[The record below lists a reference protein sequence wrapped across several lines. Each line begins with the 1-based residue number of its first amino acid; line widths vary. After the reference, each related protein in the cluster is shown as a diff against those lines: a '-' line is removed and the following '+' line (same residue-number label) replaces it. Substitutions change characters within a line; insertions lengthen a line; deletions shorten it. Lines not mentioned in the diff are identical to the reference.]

1 MTCSCNVPCDYKQKR
16 RKRKPFG
23 RLKKSS
29 ANLNTLSNI
38 FIYDVLQEKLLSV
51 YQELGSDNVEPL
63 PFKVL
68 VEHPLIQDV
77 MAACQTYKALVSTNT
92 VKFLPL
98 FLLHIAIITKSKQ
111 KTSLLPSKRVN
122 GNISIVFI
130 YIFLQDIRGIL
141 NNPAPDIDIHST
153 KTMEQRKKIF

>member
-1 MTCSCNVPCDYKQKR
+1 M
-16 RKRKPFG
+16 
-23 RLKKSS
+23 
-29 ANLNTLSNI
+29 
-38 FIYDVLQEKLLSV
+38 

-98 FLLHIAIITKSKQ
+98 FLLLIAIITKSK
-111 KTSLLPSKRVN
+111 
-122 GNISIVFI
+122 
-130 YIFLQDIRGIL
+130 
-141 NNPAPDIDIHST
+141 
-153 KTMEQRKKIF
+153 